1 MIKKVLEFESKCE
14 MAEMFDCID
23 GIHVSILR
31 PI

>member
-1 MIKKVLEFESKCE
+1 MIKKALEFESKCE

-23 GIHVSILR
+23 GIYVSILR